1 MRLIKLVLTKRCVF
15 FLLVTSGLVCTVDQ
29 ANAYHPDSPEVQ
41 EMVDKAIEYLE
52 SEGVTDSRFGGK
64 CLIAMA
70 LSKAGKPDD
79 HPKIQDAVRA
89 CREVIARSETTDEI
103 YSLGISIIFLSELDA
118 SRYRDEIL
126 SLLQILNSYQKKFGG
141 WGYVS
146 GPHIATGD
154 TSMTQYAVLA
164 QWAAYRNG
172 VTEYPS
178 DQIPGVCNWLIRTQD
193 PTGAWGYQGKDPGS
207 YQRKKQGP
215 IRHSLAAAGLSSIYV
230 CADLMGLGGLQE
242 KVNTDDN
249 AIPSALKSTEAP
261 ADKPRRRLGGVNAK
275 AIERA
280 MRDGDR
286 WFVKNYQIEVPQYV
300 CYYLYAFERYQSF
313 KEFYEGKSDPEP
325 KWYDEGVEYFQKK
338 QNKHGSWYG
347 QTPEPVATAFTILFL
362 KRSTKKSIQK
372 ADRFGGVLA
381 GGRGLPK
388 SSKGVELKDGR
399 LAPSAFQG
407 EVESLLTVLE
417 KADASELESLDAEFA
432 VQLAADP
439 TKRAQQLARLERLVS
454 ASDHQVRLTALKT
467 ISSARSLDTVPT
479 LIYALSD
486 PDRRVV
492 RQARDGL
499 RFLSRNFKGFG
510 LPDQFTPE
518 EQLEAI
524 QGWKKWYRSIRP
536 DAKFL
541 N

>member
-1 MRLIKLVLTKRCVF
+1 MGLNKLHLNKCCLIVLLITA
-15 FLLVTSGLVCTVDQ
+15 GLVFTVDQ
-29 ANAYHPDSPEVQ
+29 ALAYHPESPEVQ
-41 EMVDKAIEYLE
+41 EIVDKAIEYLE
-52 SEGVTDSRFGGK
+52 QEGVTDRRFGGK

-70 LSKAGKPDD
+70 LSKAGKSDD
-79 HPKIQDAVRA
+79 HPKIQDAVAA
-89 CREVIARSETTDEI
+89 CREVIAGSKKTDEI
-103 YSLGISIIFLSELDA
+103 YSLGISIIFLSELDS
-118 SRYRDEIL
+118 SRYRDDIL
-126 SLLQILNSYQKKFGG
+126 ALLDILNGYQKKFGG
-141 WGYVS
+141 WGYVT
-146 GPHIATGD
+146 GEHLQTGD

-172 VTEYPS
+172 VTEYPT

-193 PTGAWGYQGKDPGS
+193 PTGAWGYQGKDPGN

-215 IRHSLAAAGLSSIYV
+215 IRHSLCAAGLSSIYV
-230 CADLMGLGGLQE
+230 CADLMGLGGIE
-242 KVNTDDN
+242 DRAKSDTS
-249 AIPSALKSTEAP
+249 IPSALKSTEAP
-261 ADKPRRRLGGVNAK
+261 VDKRRRRLGGVNAK

-286 WFVKNYQIEVPQYV
+286 WFAKNYKIDVPQYF

-313 KEFYEGKSDPEP
+313 KEFYEGKSNPEP
-325 KWYDEGVEYFQKK
+325 KWYDDGVEFFKKK
-338 QNKHGSWYG
+338 QTAQGSWYG
-347 QTPEPVATAFTILFL
+347 QTPEPVATAFAILFL
-362 KRSTKKSIQK
+362 KRSTKKSIEK

-381 GGRGLPK
+381 GGRGLPQ
-388 SSKGVELKDGR
+388 SSKGVELKNGR

-417 KADASELESLDAEFA
+417 KADASELESLDGETA
-432 VQLAADP
+432 VQLATDP
-439 TKRAQQLARLERLVS
+439 TKRAQQLARLERLVN

-518 EQLEAI
+518 QQLKAVE
-524 QGWKKWYRSIRP
+524 GWKKWFKSIRP
-536 DAKFL
+536 EAKFL